1 MKQTMRKL
9 LRDQSG
15 ATVIEYG
22 LLLAVFSTFV
32 IFGIKAVATGSGGLW
47 SLVEEKG
54 VAAMTMH

>member
-1 MKQTMRKL
+1 MRKL